1 MTTSKYSYSFNDLTM
16 GFTGTYHGD
25 IRPSTKL
32 IDIFDSTTPP
42 NHYFV
47 GDSTVIPITNPL
59 DSYINGLTIK
69 IVLRTIDQS
78 KTILEVFN
86 ENKVGD
92 DKNILVLMQQDDVS
106 IDSSGKIS
114 FQITKDD
121 TSTEDDTG
129 KFMRLNTYYTSTT
142 SNVLEYSTNFNDEHK
157 ASDYSILSF
166 AISTR
171 KTNRTTTPLDVS
183 LPNDIYTKIRTNMYK
198 VSNDGIVNKYK
209 PVFVAPYLFDKISH
223 IYLLKGFVAEV
234 YIEDNYYTSETE
246 LTHIV
251 DNLREECLK
260 HIADENFRTSY
271 IDLKSDISRSIEHIN
286 RITDK
291 YHISQ
296 NIEIFGRGTNHAD
309 VSNVRSLPFSIPN
322 ISYDKSDR
330 VGNTFI
336 FQLKPTSQNATISS
350 ATSPSANDIR
360 LFTLSKTGLETA
372 SSVAINIRREN
383 NIDKIGFAV
392 YPNPVNHNNINWSRI
407 SGYGN
412 SNVLSIVLSKS
423 IGILGTRYFISGLT
437 KNSSNNTYAYKQ
449 TEPLFADNWT
459 DIIVSK
465 GAFVRNGLVCRIL
478 VLPFVDDDIDLK
490 RVVQKYAFEY
500 IDMPVETSDTTPIM
514 EYPSQEQSYRM
525 AIKNRLDIINN
536 EEYSM
541 DYILELLTT

>member
-1 MTTSKYSYSFNDLTM
+1 MFNIIITSKYSYSFNDLTM

-32 IDIFDSTTPP
+32 IDIFYSKTPH

-47 GDSTVIPITNPL
+47 GDSAVTSITNPL
-59 DSYINGLTIK
+59 DSYVNGLTIK

-106 IDSSGKIS
+106 ISSSGMIR
-114 FQITKDD
+114 FQMEED
-121 TSTEDDTG
+121 STG
-129 KFMRLNTYYTSTT
+129 QFVRLNTYYTSAT
-142 SNVLEYSTNFNDEHK
+142 SNVLGQATDFK
-157 ASDYSILSF
+157 ASPKVSDYSILSF
-166 AISTR
+166 AISTNKINR
-171 KTNRTTTPLDVS
+171 ANLYTN
-183 LPNDIYTKIRTNMYK
+183 IKTNMYK
-198 VSNDGIVNKYK
+198 VSGDSVDNRYK
-209 PVFVAPYLFDKISH
+209 NVFSAPYLFDKISH

-234 YIEDNYYTSETE
+234 YIEDNYYTSNTE
-246 LTHIV
+246 LTSIV

-260 HIADENFRTSY
+260 HIADENLRTSY

-296 NIEIFGRGTNHAD
+296 NIEIFGRGTSHTD
-309 VSNVRSLPFSIPN
+309 VSNVRSLPFSIPT
-322 ISYDKSDR
+322 ISYDKTDR

-336 FQLKPTSQNATISS
+336 FQLKPVAQNTSIVS

-372 SSVAINIRREN
+372 SSMAININ
-383 NIDKIGFAV
+383 NQFIRFAV
-392 YPNPVNHNNINWSRI
+392 YSNPIGPTPNWAEI

-423 IGILGTRYFISGLT
+423 TGILGTRYFISGLT

-478 VLPFVDDDIDLK
+478 VLPFIDDDIDLK

-500 IDMPVETSDTTPIM
+500 IDMPVETSETTPIM

>member
-1 MTTSKYSYSFNDLTM
+1 MLFNIIPTSKYSYSFNDLTM

-32 IDIFDSTTPP
+32 IDIFYSKTPH

-47 GDSTVIPITNPL
+47 GDSAVTSITNPL
-59 DSYINGLTIK
+59 DSYVNGLTIK

-114 FQITKDD
+114 FQID
-121 TSTEDDTG
+121 ETG
-129 KFMRLNTYYTSTT
+129 SFMQLKTCYISTT
-142 SNVLEYSTNFNDEHK
+142 SNVLEYPTDFNDEHK

-223 IYLLKGFVAEV
+223 IYLLKGFIAEV

-296 NIEIFGRGTNHAD
+296 NIEIFGRGTSHAD

-322 ISYDKSDR
+322 ISYDKTDR
-330 VGNTFI
+330 IGNTFI

-372 SSVAINIRREN
+372 SSMAINIRREN

-392 YPNPVNHNNINWSRI
+392 YPNPVNPNNINWSRI